1 MRIVQIRVQA
11 IVPVSLP
18 VWKFWLAQIPYNHLI
33 DHNGIVAYTWH
44 VL

>member
-1 MRIVQIRVQA
+1 MPIVQIWVQA

-18 VWKFWLAQIPYNHLI
+18 VWKFCLAQIPHNRLS
-33 DHNGIVAYTWH
+33 DHNSIMAYTRH